1 MTEIRP
7 RASVLVTNGDKFV
20 LIFRHKNGQDYYAIP
35 GGGIE
40 EGETPEQAA
49 VREIQE
55 ELGLDIYNLENISRI
70 KTKMRDDYNFIVNTN
85 DQEFNV
91 TGPEKN
97 RLNDSNN
104 LFRPEWLNYQTYK
117 KNIPIFPESAR
128 EMFEQY
134 MRKIAPEINL

>member
-70 KTKMRDDYNFIVNTN
+70 KTKIRDDYNFIANTN

-97 RLNDSNN
+97 RLNDLNN